1 MRKLLLLISLF
12 PFYINA
18 QINTDSLWGIWNDH
32 NNSDSIRFLSL
43 TRLCWRGFMFSN
55 TDSAFKIATIHY
67 NFAYSKNDILQMSIA
82 RNSQGVASA
91 IQGDNDEALKYFE
104 ECVDLNSKIED
115 ESQVASTASTLN
127 NIGLIYKK
135 KGNYNKAIDY
145 YLQSLNIREKVNDTS
160 GVISSLNNIST
171 IYLEMGEDEKAKEVI
186 NRCLKVVDL
195 HEDTRSAAIAF
206 NNLGMVYE
214 RQKKIRKA
222 IKAFKQSIQLF
233 KKTNSL
239 RDIALITSNVG
250 VMYRDLE
257 EIDSAFYYIHQASD
271 IGKEINDPEVIA
283 STDFNLAILYIDSSP
298 SKAIV
303 LGEKARDISIQ
314 IHSIQTQKESAEVL
328 WRAYRNKKN
337 YKKSLEMYEE
347 YIMLRDSL
355 NSEENQKEVIRQE
368 YKYEYEKQAALD
380 SIKAAENSKTQ
391 EAEIAKKNIEIASKE
406 KEQYMLYSGLG
417 LVILFSL
424 FIFNRFKITNKQK
437 SIIENQ
443 KHLVEE
449 KNKEILDSINYAK
462 RIQTAILPPQKM
474 IKNYLPDS
482 FILYKPKDIVAGDFY
497 WLEPIDSP
505 TKEVLF
511 AVADCTGHGVP
522 GAMVSVICNNGLN
535 RSVREQGLSE
545 PGKILDKTREVVIA
559 EFEKSEE
566 EVKDGMDIAICNLKQ
581 LDNNYRLQYAGAHN
595 PLWIVKKGSS
605 EVKEIKAN
613 KQPIGKYEDQKP
625 YTTHELELNEGDTI
639 YIFSDGFA
647 DQFGGDKGKKFKS
660 ANFKHLLL
668 SIQDQPMEKQ
678 KTLIDNAFEDWKNNI
693 EQVDDVC
700 IMGVRV

>member
-1 MRKLLLLISLF
+1 
-12 PFYINA
+12 
-18 QINTDSLWGIWNDH
+18 
-32 NNSDSIRFLSL
+32 
-43 TRLCWRGFMFSN
+43 MFSN

-67 NFAYSKNDILQMSIA
+67 NFANNKNDVLQMSIA

-171 IYLEMGEDEKAKEVI
+171 IYLDMGEDEKAIEVI
-186 NRCLKVVDL
+186 NRCLKIVDI
-195 HEDTRSAAIAF
+195 HQDTRSAAIAF

-214 RQKKIRKA
+214 KQKKILKA
-222 IKAFKQSIQLF
+222 IKAFKQSAQLF
-233 KKTNSL
+233 KKSNSL

-250 VMYRDLE
+250 VMYRDLG

-283 STDFNLAILYIDSSP
+283 STDFNLAILYIDTAP
-298 SKAIV
+298 SKAIA
-303 LGEKARDISIQ
+303 LGEKARNISIE
-314 IHSIQTQKESAEVL
+314 IHSIQIQKESSEVL

-337 YKKSLEMYEE
+337 YKKALDMYEE

-368 YKYEYEKQAALD
+368 YKYEYDKQAALD
-380 SIKAAENSKTQ
+380 SIKTAENSKIQ
-391 EAEIAKKNIEIASKE
+391 EAEIARKNIEIKSKQ
-406 KEQYMLYSGLG
+406 KEQNLLYGGLG
-417 LVILFSL
+417 LVVLFAL
-424 FIFNRFKITNKQK
+424 FIFNRFKITSKQK
-437 SIIENQ
+437 NIIENQ

-497 WLEPIDSP
+497 WLEPIGSLK
-505 TKEVLF
+505 KEVLF

-545 PGKILDKTREVVIA
+545 PGKILDKTREIVIA

-566 EVKDGMDIAICNLKQ
+566 DVKDGMDIAICNLKQ
-581 LDNNYRLQYAGAHN
+581 LENTYRLQYAGAHN
-595 PLWIVKKGSS
+595 PLWIIKQGSN

-613 KQPIGKYEDQKP
+613 KQPIGKYEDQRP

-647 DQFGGDKGKKFKS
+647 DQFGGYKGKKFKT
-660 ANFKHLLL
+660 ANFKKLLL
-668 SIQDQPMEKQ
+668 SIQHESMENQ
-678 KTLIDNAFEDWKNNI
+678 KTLIDKAFEDWKNNI

-700 IMGVRV
+700 VIGIRI